1 MMFGDWQWQAN
12 RTEQQAKQQDAWLNK
27 VTRPV
32 VIELGAGKAIPT
44 VSHFSERIITE
55 HSGRLIRINPREW
68 QVPTPRDIGLQ
79 AGALAGLQAISET
92 LGDEWKI

>member
-44 VSHFSERIITE
+44 VRHFSERIITE

-79 AGALAGLQAISET
+79 AGALAGLQAISEM
-92 LGDEWKI
+92 LGSDWQN